1 MRILAELFLYDRNF
15 LSHNKPIYQQPVFA
29 LCDEQPGCPRSP
41 SPSSITSRAGV
52 YRLLPQAARSHNGT
66 RKQMPLSASLRFLS
80 CSRFSPSITS
90 PRWRVY
96 RCFRRPLRSLMA
108 REKQMPL
115 SASLV
120 FLSCSLYS
128 TIGLKGNTV
137 NGMTFKPIQI
147 WYYSSLVASWE
158 QISRLR
164 EKSAPRK
171 LRERHFMSK
180 GLRSS
185 GKHRRCAFA
194 RNGAR

>member
-1 MRILAELFLYDRNF
+1 MKKSRSRLFRARAVCEAYTSFPRGAHPRGAFYVIGISYHIINR
-15 LSHNKPIYQQPVFA
+15 LSATGFA
-29 LCDEQPGCPRSP
+29 HCDEQPGCPR
-41 SPSSITSRAGV
+41 
-52 YRLLPQAARSHNGT
+52 
-66 RKQMPLSASLRFLS
+66 
-80 CSRFSPSITS
+80 SRFSPSITS
-90 PRWRVY
+90 PRWRAL
-96 RCFRRPLRSLMA
+96 PPASQAARSLMA

-164 EKSAPRK
+164 ENLLPGNYEGSAI
-171 LRERHFMSK
+171 S
-180 GLRSS
+180 
-185 GKHRRCAFA
+185 
-194 RNGAR
+194 

>member
-1 MRILAELFLYDRNF
+1 MKKSRSRLFRARAVCEAYTSFPRGAHPRGAFYVIGISYHIMNR
-15 LSHNKPIYQQPVFA
+15 LSATGFA
-29 LCDEQPGCPRSP
+29 LCDEQPGCPRSRY
-41 SPSSITSRAGV
+41 SS
-52 YRLLPQAARSHNGT
+52 
-66 RKQMPLSASLRFLS
+66 
-80 CSRFSPSITS
+80 SITS
-90 PRWRVY
+90 PRWRAL
-96 RCFRRPLRSLMA
+96 PPASQAARSLMA

-164 EKSAPRK
+164 ENLLPGNYEGSAI
-171 LRERHFMSK
+171 S
-180 GLRSS
+180 
-185 GKHRRCAFA
+185 
-194 RNGAR
+194 

>member
-1 MRILAELFLYDRNF
+1 MSSAVSFPLLRRIRDFHPLETCAARRMKKSRSRLFRARAVCEAYTSFPRGAHPRGAFYVIGISYHIINR
-15 LSHNKPIYQQPVFA
+15 LSATGFA
-29 LCDEQPGCPRSP
+29 LCDEQPGCPRS
-41 SPSSITSRAGV
+41 
-52 YRLLPQAARSHNGT
+52 
-66 RKQMPLSASLRFLS
+66 
-80 CSRFSPSITS
+80 RFSPSITS
-90 PRWRVY
+90 PRWRAL
-96 RCFRRPLRSLMA
+96 PPASQAARSLMA

-164 EKSAPRK
+164 ENLLPGSYEGSAI
-171 LRERHFMSK
+171 S
-180 GLRSS
+180 
-185 GKHRRCAFA
+185 
-194 RNGAR
+194 